1 LKRKTWWLFLT
12 VAVVL
17 VIGIFSVWGDKIEFV
32 VGGAMVNIGYRLQD
46 RLESFDLEHHD
57 VTPQQV
63 WDELVSQN
71 RLASSVRATWPR
83 STHHPLVAIV
93 TCMDARLDTNEIVGD
108 TRRYYYVLRLA
119 GSVIS
124 PKEEDMLEL
133 AVASGTKLVIFTT
146 HSDCAAEKV
155 SKDPAGA
162 ALYPNLTQAVRER
175 RARFDEFLSRP
186 NIQKRISGGE
196 LLVKAMHIDTATEA
210 ITALGSGPPA
220 SSGH

>member
-1 LKRKTWWLFLT
+1 ML
-12 VAVVL
+12 A
-17 VIGIFSVWGDKIEFV
+17 IGIFSVWGDKIEFV

-46 RLESFDLEHHD
+46 RLESFDFKHHD

-63 WDELVSQN
+63 WDELKSQN

-93 TCMDARLDTNEIVGD
+93 MCMDARLDTNEIAGD

-124 PKEEDMLEL
+124 AKEEDMLEL
-133 AVASGTKLVIFTT
+133 AVANGTKLVIFTT

-155 SKDPAGA
+155 SKDPREA
-162 ALYPNLTQAVRER
+162 ALYPHLTQAVRER
-175 RARFDEFLSRP
+175 TAHFEEFLSRP
-186 NIQKRISGGE
+186 NIQKRIRGGE

-210 ITALGSGPPA
+210 ITASDSGRF
-220 SSGH
+220 